1 MKGPNTTPSK
11 LSKSTVASY
20 RPSMIKNTWRGRPF
34 LENAEERTVTI
45 KGTADAVAKAVK
57 AVEEIIG
64 SPSRER

>member
-1 MKGPNTTPSK
+1 
-11 LSKSTVASY
+11 
-20 RPSMIKNTWRGRPF
+20 MIKNTRQGHPF